1 MRYAKQSLAEACYV
15 ATRGDPEL
23 ALLLALDIQR
33 IAAVPRWPLN
43 SQGPGPRARE
53 AAPVAS
59 LDLTAPAQDL
69 PEVAPPGPLTDLE
82 AAA

>member
-33 IAAVPRWPLN
+33 IAAVPRWPLEEGAGTKGARGGGSFN
-43 SQGPGPRARE
+43 VENLTPGASPRGTVPPSLLE
-53 AAPVAS
+53 DGLAA
-59 LDLTAPAQDL
+59 
-69 PEVAPPGPLTDLE
+69 
-82 AAA
+82 